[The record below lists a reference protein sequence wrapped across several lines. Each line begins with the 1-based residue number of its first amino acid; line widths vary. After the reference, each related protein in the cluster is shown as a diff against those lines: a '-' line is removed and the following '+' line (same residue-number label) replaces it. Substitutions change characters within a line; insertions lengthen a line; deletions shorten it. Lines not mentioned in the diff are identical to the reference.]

1 MMKERRT
8 LEWALALIDRQ
19 KSSEMNV
26 QEFCRREQLNLATY
40 YYWHQRLRKTPET
53 NKILPVSIQKPDQ
66 TVVTRKGL
74 FEITYPNGA
83 RLSIPSGCEPGLI
96 RQLVTIF

>member
-8 LEWALALIDRQ
+8 IEWALALIDRQ
-19 KSSEMNV
+19 KSSEMSV

-40 YYWHQRLRKTPET
+40 YYWHQRLRKTKET
-53 NKILPVSIQKPDQ
+53 NKILPVSIQKSEL
-66 TVVTRKGL
+66 TSGTSIGS
-74 FEITYPNGA
+74 FEIIYPNGV
-83 RLSIPSGCEPGLI
+83 RLSIPSGCEPGII